1 MAEGGFDEFEIP
13 TFYGDDYDDD
23 GIDRDEAETSFTD
36 EAQFQR
42 TPKNQS
48 DAMKDLIGVE
58 RENQLKEVGKS
69 LIQTFYDRNQE
80 AFTRVKG
87 VSVGKSNSGR
97 LMLYVAD
104 SDRKIPLTYYTT
116 KSPDASRQFYSFN
129 LNLEAFAV

>member
-1 MAEGGFDEFEIP
+1 M
-13 TFYGDDYDDD
+13 
-23 GIDRDEAETSFTD
+23 
-36 EAQFQR
+36 
-42 TPKNQS
+42 
-48 DAMKDLIGVE
+48 E

-104 SDRKIPLTYYTT
+104 SDRKIPLTYYST
-116 KSPDASRQFYSFN
+116 KSPDAPRQFYSFDT
-129 LNLEAFAV
+129 LQRKYGVGLISLRQSLGVEL